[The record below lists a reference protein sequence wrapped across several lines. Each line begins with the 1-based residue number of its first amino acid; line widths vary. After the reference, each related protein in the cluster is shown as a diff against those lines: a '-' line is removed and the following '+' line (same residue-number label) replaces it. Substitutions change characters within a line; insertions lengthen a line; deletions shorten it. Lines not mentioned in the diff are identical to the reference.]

1 MLDFNDQNIMK
12 GDFNRNYVSG
22 EGQDFFDGFEISTAL
37 FFRENCHVFFF
48 LQQATLTL
56 VGAKYYIK
64 SFLHLK
70 LSTPRKRFGNFSLLG
85 DAAPLSQVDR
95 LYRLENRL

>member
-37 FFRENCHVFFF
+37 FFGENCQIF
-48 LQQATLTL
+48 LQQATLT
-56 VGAKYYIK
+56 
-64 SFLHLK
+64 
-70 LSTPRKRFGNFSLLG
+70 
-85 DAAPLSQVDR
+85 
-95 LYRLENRL
+95 

>member
-37 FFRENCHVFFF
+37 FFGENCHIFF
-48 LQQATLTL
+48 ATSNPNVGWGKILHKKYLTSE
-56 VGAKYYIK
+56 I
-64 SFLHLK
+64 
-70 LSTPRKRFGNFSLLG
+70 
-85 DAAPLSQVDR
+85 VDT
-95 LYRLENRL
+95 

>member
-1 MLDFNDQNIMK
+1 MLAFILEFQKFLSTSRTILSKINFENKIPFYPITKKPQKLDFNDQNIMK

-48 LQQATLTL
+48 ATSNFN
-56 VGAKYYIK
+56 VG
-64 SFLHLK
+64 
-70 LSTPRKRFGNFSLLG
+70 
-85 DAAPLSQVDR
+85 
-95 LYRLENRL
+95 

>member
-37 FFRENCHVFFF
+37 FFGENCHIFFCNK
-48 LQQATLTL
+48 Q
-56 VGAKYYIK
+56 
-64 SFLHLK
+64 
-70 LSTPRKRFGNFSLLG
+70 P
-85 DAAPLSQVDR
+85 
-95 LYRLENRL
+95 